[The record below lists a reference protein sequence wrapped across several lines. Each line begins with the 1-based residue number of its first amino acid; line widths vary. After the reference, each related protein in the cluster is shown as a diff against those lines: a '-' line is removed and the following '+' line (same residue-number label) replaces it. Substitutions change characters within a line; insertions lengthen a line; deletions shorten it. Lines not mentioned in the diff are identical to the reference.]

1 MPRTTP
7 KTDLWSAVARR
18 NLFAFMGGLSAAL
31 VLGWADTA
39 LAQHDKVL
47 VESRLNV
54 LKGHY
59 AEVKVATG
67 RYSPV
72 KPGDS
77 PALKNNRT
85 ELAETM
91 RAFEALEAKA
101 QGLQAKPG
109 AMSEMS
115 ETQSLELQMTM
126 DRMSKLLETMSNI
139 MKKMSDTGSSII
151 QNMK

>member
-7 KTDLWSAVARR
+7 KTDLWPAVTRR
-18 NLFAFMGGLSAAL
+18 DHFALMGGLSAAL

-39 LAQHDKVL
+39 VAQHDKAL
-47 VESRLNV
+47 LQSRFSV
-54 LKGHY
+54 LKAHY

-72 KPGDS
+72 NPNDP

-91 RAFEALEAKA
+91 RSYEALEAKV
-101 QGLQAKPG
+101 QGLQAKLG
-109 AMSEMS
+109 TTSEMS